1 MRIGFAAIEK
11 YDDDGGGKSLM
22 NDEKFIAY
30 MRGANHAFQGWDFSW
45 ITGTGRM
52 SSELLSWSYG
62 SMAIPLIR
70 KSKALLD
77 MGTGG
82 GEFLSKLGPFPKTA
96 VATEGYPPNLPIAK
110 ERLEPLGVKV
120 VEVDND
126 ECLPFADAQFDLI
139 LNKHESY
146 APFEVRRILSDRGV
160 FLTQQV
166 GGQDCMQINEVFG
179 VSLEQTAMEWDLK
192 KAIQQL
198 EADRFQVVDAKEEF
212 PIQRFYDVGA
222 LAYYL
227 RAIPWQ
233 IPGFNMEEQL
243 EAFYLI
249 HQKIETKGFFDCR
262 QHRFVILAK
271 A

>member
-1 MRIGFAAIEK
+1 M
-11 YDDDGGGKSLM
+11 M
-22 NDEKFIAY
+22 NDEKFIAFL
-30 MRGANHAFQGWDFSW
+30 RGANQTFQGWDFSW

-62 SMAIPLIR
+62 SMAIPLIQ

-82 GEFLSKLGPFPKTA
+82 GELLSKLRPFPRTV
-96 VATEGYPPNLPIAK
+96 VATEGYSPNLPIAR

-126 ECLPFADAQFDLI
+126 ECLPFLDAQFDLI
-139 LNKHESY
+139 LNKHESFV
-146 APFEVRRILSDRGV
+146 PHEVRRIISDRGV

-166 GGQDCMQINEVFG
+166 GGLDCMQINEAFG
-179 VSLEQTAMEWDLK
+179 VSLEQNAKEWNLEK
-192 KAIQQL
+192 TIQQL
-198 EADRFQVVDAKEEF
+198 ESNRFQVVEAKEEF
-212 PIQRFYDVGA
+212 PVQRFYDVGA
-222 LAYYL
+222 FAYYL

-233 IPGFNMEEQL
+233 VPGLNMEEQI
-243 EAFYLI
+243 EVFYRI
-249 HQKIETKGFFDCR
+249 HQMIETKGFFDCE